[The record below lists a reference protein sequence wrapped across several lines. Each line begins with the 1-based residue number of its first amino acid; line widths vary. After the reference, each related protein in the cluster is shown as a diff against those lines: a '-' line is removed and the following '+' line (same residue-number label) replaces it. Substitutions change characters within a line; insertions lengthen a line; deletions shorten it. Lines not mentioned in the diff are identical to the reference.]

1 MKHRRKFLHLAAG
14 VAALPVVSNIA
25 RAQTYPWRPVRIIVG
40 FTAGSATD
48 ITARLFAQKLNE
60 AWNVPVTVENIPGA
74 GGSVGAERVAKSAPD
89 GSTFYWGANGAM
101 TINPSLQPS
110 PTFDPVRDLAP
121 IARVLVMPSILAV
134 NNEVPAKTVAELFAL
149 AKVQPG
155 KLSFAS
161 PGVGTPQHIAGEL
174 LKNLAGVDIVHV
186 PYRGAILTDVIGGR
200 VTMTLQNMGVILPII
215 RDGKLR
221 ALAVTSLRRS
231 PIISE
236 LPTLAES
243 GFPGF
248 EVISWFGLLAPT
260 ATPAV
265 IIDKVHTELERI
277 VANADT
283 RERIAQLGLEAS
295 VNSPEEF
302 AVVIKTDTAKWAKVI
317 RAANIKAE

>member
-1 MKHRRKFLHLAAG
+1 
-14 VAALPVVSNIA
+14 
-25 RAQTYPWRPVRIIVG
+25 
-40 FTAGSATD
+40 
-48 ITARLFAQKLNE
+48 
-60 AWNVPVTVENIPGA
+60 
-74 GGSVGAERVAKSAPD
+74 
-89 GSTFYWGANGAM
+89 
-101 TINPSLQPS
+101 
-110 PTFDPVRDLAP
+110 
-121 IARVLVMPSILAV
+121 
-134 NNEVPAKTVAELFAL
+134 
-149 AKVQPG
+149 
-155 KLSFAS
+155 
-161 PGVGTPQHIAGEL
+161 
-174 LKNLAGVDIVHV
+174 
-186 PYRGAILTDVIGGR
+186 
-200 VTMTLQNMGVILPII
+200 MTLQNMGVILPII

-265 IIDKVHTELERI
+265 IIDKVHAELERI